1 MEIESG
7 LPQDV
12 VGVSQMRCPYCA
24 HEESK
29 VLDSRPVDDGG
40 AIRRRRECLKCAR
53 RFTTYERMDH
63 VPVMVVKRDGRREP
77 FDRSKILRGLVQA
90 RGKRPVSMDDLE
102 HVVAEVER
110 EVTGRGDREISTLQI
125 GAQVMERLRRLD
137 DVAYVRFAS
146 EHRRFRDLDMLV
158 EEAETLKERKRREE
172 ALRAQV
178 PLLTVETGPTKTS
191 K

>member
-1 MEIESG
+1 MK
-7 LPQDV
+7 
-12 VGVSQMRCPYCA
+12 CPYCT

-29 VLDSRPVDDGG
+29 VLDSRPVEDGA
-40 AIRRRRECLKCAR
+40 AIRRRRECLRCDR

-77 FDRSKILRGLVQA
+77 FDRAKILKGLVLA
-90 RGKRPVSMDDLE
+90 CGKRPISMDDLE
-102 HVVAEVER
+102 RVVADVER
-110 EVTGRGDREISTLQI
+110 EVLNRGDHEVSSLQI
-125 GAQVMERLRRLD
+125 GALVMEHLRRLD

-158 EEAETLKERKRREE
+158 EEAEIVKERRRREE
-172 ALRAQV
+172 AMRAQI
-178 PLLTVETGPTKTS
+178 PLLAVESSKTKSS